1 MYRNEFERLEAEQHE
16 TEAAER
22 ERATATVETEI
33 TAGFSVEEEEMYIP
47 LEEYKRMFTAEILL
61 RVLLAADIGAYGTC
75 NNIID
80 AVRQVYA
87 AEIMGEKKEGENAE

>member
-1 MYRNEFERLEAEQHE
+1 MCEEIKRTDAEE
-16 TEAAER
+16 PRT
-22 ERATATVETEI
+22 TATVETEI
-33 TAGFSVEEEEMYIP
+33 TTGFTVEDEEMYIP

-75 NNIID
+75 NNMID

-87 AEIMGEKKEGENAE
+87 TEVMNDQKESGNNAE